1 MKNLI
6 NAQQLMDE
14 QSRGSVAAQLLIE
27 NYEHMKLEAKSSHA
41 VKIEK
46 SANAE
51 KFSYSIDGV
60 EFYTQYVIDK
70 WTVSLYSG
78 MFGTPN

>member
-1 MKNLI
+1 MKDLI
-6 NAQQLMDE
+6 NVQELMDE
-14 QSRGSVAAQLLIE
+14 QSKGTVAAHFLIE
-27 NYEHMKLEAKSSHA
+27 NYENMKLEAKSEH
-41 VKIEK
+41 VIEIEK

-51 KFSYSIDGV
+51 KFSYDIGGV
-60 EFYTQYVIDK
+60 KFYTQYVIDK